1 MQLSGW
7 LAREKHVNQAPRLTC
22 PRLILNFRGK
32 ACMSP
37 CYKGQ
42 QSYKEI
48 ARLHS
53 CKHGGRRFSW
63 SGFTRVFFAYRLKM
77 AARRPR
83 NQGFSSKFWRTFCN
97 PWEILFNGFELLVKR
112 GRVWEVGTDGST
124 YPVAQTVTKP
134 KVLLHFFNKLQAMYG
149 RNSCFI
155 SVHFD
160 ALLQH
165 CCSHIT
171 TSLYRGKVVVL
182 F

>member
-1 MQLSGW
+1 MWTKPLDW
-7 LAREKHVNQAPRLTC
+7 IVPEIV
-22 PRLILNFRGK
+22 IFRGK

-37 CYKGQ
+37 CYKRQ
-42 QSYKEI
+42 QSYKKI

-53 CKHGGRRFSW
+53 CKHGGQRFSW
-63 SGFTRVFFAYRLKM
+63 SGLTRVFLHLPSEDGRQKTQKSGFFIKVLMHVTPGESCSMDLNCSSNEEEFERSAPM
-77 AARRPR
+77 DPR
-83 NQGFSSKFWRTFCN
+83 NA
-97 PWEILFNGFELLVKR
+97 
-112 GRVWEVGTDGST
+112 
-124 YPVAQTVTKP
+124 VAQTVTKP

-160 ALLQH
+160 APLQH
-165 CCSHIT
+165 YRSHIT